1 MTRGYIDGVLR
12 RNIMTARELSD
23 RLHGRKHSGYYMAS
37 CPVHGA
43 AGGDRNPSLSIWDD
57 GDRVAINCH
66 AGCEWREVVKAL
78 GLTSDDL
85 GHSSDHGWKRRIKTI
100 AVRPAGA
107 RKPLGNVEAIYRY
120 TDEHG
125 ELMAEKL
132 RYEGK
137 VFLWRRPQAGGGWLW
152 KIDRAA
158 LPLYMLH
165 ELVHAKTCVLTE
177 GEKDVETIRGVGMV
191 ATTAPNGAKSW
202 RPEFA
207 QKFKGKR
214 VFILPDN
221 DAPGIK
227 YAHEAAKAILT
238 FAKSVRIVYLPD
250 GKDVTDYL
258 SRHTASELGKLMRTQ

>member
-1 MTRGYIDGVLR
+1 
-12 RNIMTARELSD
+12 MTARELGD
-23 RLHGRKHSGYYMAS
+23 RLHGRKHSGYYMAC

-57 GDRVAINCH
+57 GGRVAINCH
-66 AGCEWREVVKAL
+66 AGCDWREVVKAL
-78 GLTSDDL
+78 GLTSEDL
-85 GHSSDHGWKRRIKTI
+85 GHSSDHGWRRRIKTS

-107 RKPLGNVEAIYRY
+107 RKPLGDPEAIYRY
-120 TDEHG
+120 TDAHG
-125 ELMAEKL
+125 ELVAEKL
-132 RYEGK
+132 RFPGK
-137 VFLWRRPQAGGGWLW
+137 VFLWRKPKLGGGWDW
-152 KIDRAA
+152 KMDRAA

-165 ELVHAKTCVLTE
+165 ELAHARICVLTE
-177 GEKDVETIRGVGMV
+177 GEKDVETIRRMGMV
-191 ATTAPNGAKSW
+191 ATTAPNGANSW

-207 QKFKGKR
+207 QQFKSKR
-214 VFILPDN
+214 VFILPDS

-227 YAHEAAKAILT
+227 YAHVAAKEILP